1 MHLSWL
7 LFPLT
12 VLASDVELRQICIS
26 GDASH
31 SSAQL
36 EYGANET
43 ILSLDLLVI
52 MQPLRK
58 YDLVDACLKVLSS
71 DETLNYQGVD
81 WLNPLV
87 DYNAFFVAGQS
98 PSQKEDMRWEE
109 ETRYR
114 YIGSHLVQRAGRL
127 LKMPQSGIMTGQILL
142 QQFYCQQSVKK
153 LPLFD
158 VAMACT
164 LIAGKVEECCRRIR
178 DVVNIYFWLHQE
190 IRGARPIRIMD
201 YVADE
206 YYKWRDRTTSAEMCV
221 LRELGFHVQ
230 PRHPIGLLANYLN
243 ALELDDPRLAQR
255 AINLTNDGLRTVAY
269 VCWQPAVLACAAVSW
284 AAEECGV
291 VLPDKWA
298 EVFNVEKEEMDKCAQ
313 VLSNVY
319 EMNVVFDIPLIS
331 DDLMHSQPKVLNVER
346 KTDCPSGSRDQD
358 PSSSQDYQSG
368 SRDDYSSGTRER
380 LPEARHD
387 HSSGSRDRPAES
399 RTDHSSRS
407 RDRLSESRN
416 RTIAVTVTI
425 AVERR

>member
-1 MHLSWL
+1 MTL
-7 LFPLT
+7 L
-12 VLASDVELRQICIS
+12 E
-26 GDASH
+26 
-31 SSAQL
+31 
-36 EYGANET
+36 
-43 ILSLDLLVI
+43 
-52 MQPLRK
+52 
-58 YDLVDACLKVLSS
+58 
-71 DETLNYQGVD
+71 GVD

-87 DYNAFFVAGQS
+87 DYDSFFVNGQS
-98 PSQKEDMRWEE
+98 PSQKEDVGWEE
-109 ETRYR
+109 ETHYR

-190 IRGARPIRIMD
+190 IRGTRPIRMMD
-201 YVADE
+201 YVAEE
-206 YYKWRDRTTSAEMCV
+206 YYKWRDRTTTAEMCV

-269 VCWQPAVLACAAVSW
+269 VCWQPAVLACAAVNR

-291 VLPDKWA
+291 TLPDRWA
-298 EVFNVEKEEMDKCAQ
+298 EVFNVEKEEMEKCTQ

-319 EMNVVFDIPLIS
+319 KMKLVFDIPLIS
-331 DDLMHSQPKVLNVER
+331 DDLEPKVVER
-346 KTDCPSGSRDQD
+346 EAERSSESASISRPRSRSRDQIQ
-358 PSSSQDYQSG
+358 SSSLRDYQSG
-368 SRDDYSSGTRER
+368 SRDDV
-380 LPEARHD
+380 
-387 HSSGSRDRPAES
+387 SGSRDRPGGHYNENYNS
-399 RTDHSSRS
+399 RSYHHTRYSRS
-407 RDRLSESRN
+407 RSRSRESRA
-416 RTIAVTVTI
+416 RHY
-425 AVERR
+425 R